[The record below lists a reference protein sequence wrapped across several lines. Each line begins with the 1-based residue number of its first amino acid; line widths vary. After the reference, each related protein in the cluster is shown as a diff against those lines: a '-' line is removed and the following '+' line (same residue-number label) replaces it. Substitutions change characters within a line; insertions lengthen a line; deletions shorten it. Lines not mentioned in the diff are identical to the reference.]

1 MQCIVCVC
9 TSTVGCLSFSRF
21 DAVLQ
26 EVREER
32 AAKRSGTFKRANKN
46 RCILLAETSLCRD
59 DAQICTVV
67 VTSHSI

>member
-32 AAKRSGTFKRANKN
+32 AVKRRGTFKRANKN
-46 RCILLAETSLCRD
+46 RCILLAETSLAEMMLRFV
-59 DAQICTVV
+59 QL
-67 VTSHSI
+67 